1 MLTDHW
7 HGIDSKSW
15 RELQRLTSLETF
27 DKLICICTLITSVK
41 MIVCVEVCEVRVHD
55 DVTPSP
61 TRIVL
66 FSCCA
71 ACAHCMTSVR
81 LSLT

>member
-41 MIVCVEVCEVRVHD
+41 MIVYVEVFEVH

-61 TRIVL
+61 IIVL
-66 FSCCA
+66 FKLLCA
-71 ACAHCMTSVR
+71 AP
-81 LSLT
+81 